1 MMPRNNMQSQT
12 QDQSQI
18 NRAWWIGVLA
28 RAEARDI
35 ATILA
40 AAKSD
45 EETHQIIKP
54 AETGTV
60 MLEGRAGGTGQRFN
74 LGEATVT
81 RCVVKLSDGPIGV
94 AYALGRNKIKAEH
107 AALLDAILQKSVG
120 APLYRILAQLVVLDE
135 MRLAKTELKSRKAA
149 ATKVNFF
156 TLVRGDG

>member
-1 MMPRNNMQSQT
+1 MQNQL
-12 QDQSQI
+12 QDPSQI

-40 AAKSD
+40 AAKSAD
-45 EETHQIIKP
+45 SRHQIIKP

-81 RCVVKLSDGPIGV
+81 RCVVKLSDGLIGV
-94 AYALGRNKIKAEH
+94 AYALGRDKTKAEH
-107 AALLDAILQKSVG
+107 AAVLDAILQKSEG
-120 APLYRILAQLVVLDE
+120 ASLDRILAQLVVLDE
-135 MRLAKTELKSRKAA
+135 MRSAKMELKSRKAA

-156 TLVRGDG
+156 TLVRGEG

>member
-1 MMPRNNMQSQT
+1 MTIQEQIKDRP
-12 QDQSQI
+12 QI

-28 RAEARDI
+28 RAEARAI
-35 ATILA
+35 ATILGA
-40 AAKSD
+40 EKSN
-45 EETHQIIKP
+45 EATHQIIKP

-94 AYALGRNKIKAEH
+94 AYALGRDKTKAEH
-107 AALLDAILQKSVG
+107 AAVLDAILQKSEG
-120 APLYRILAQLVVLDE
+120 ASFDRILAQLIALDE
-135 MRLAKTELKSRKAA
+135 MRLVKTELKSRKAA

-156 TLVRGDG
+156 TLIRGEG